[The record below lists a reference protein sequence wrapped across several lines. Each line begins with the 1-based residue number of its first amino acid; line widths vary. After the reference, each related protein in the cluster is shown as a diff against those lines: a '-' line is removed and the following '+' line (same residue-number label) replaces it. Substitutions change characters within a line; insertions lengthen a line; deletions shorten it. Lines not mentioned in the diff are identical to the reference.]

1 MLYFLLC
8 KLEPHGGKVLT
19 CQVQVFQHLRVSKS
33 TCCEATWKP
42 SRGRF
47 MYKKSVWV
55 HFPIIF
61 LMSLC
66 CLELASDDI
75 PFELNL
81 HVWWIFMDF
90 PICSYD
96 FPTNHLWPRCQSLH
110 CRPVGALCWLHW
122 LIFLATEDDVIRL
135 QYSLHVYCLL
145 WLIYVDMA

>member
-1 MLYFLLC
+1 MLC

-96 FPTNHLWPRCQSLH
+96 FPINHLWPRCQSLH

-122 LIFLATEDDVIRL
+122 LIFLATEGDVIRL